1 MKTNNKVK
9 HTNIRIDS
17 RLSKQLE
24 QIQMDFKDRSK
35 LSLSRS
41 QVIEMLIEKGILKY
55 DEEIRNPF
63 GGT

>member
-17 RLSKQLE
+17 SLAKQIEEIQE
-24 QIQMDFKDRSK
+24 QMKDRSQ
-35 LSLSRS
+35 LNLTRS
-41 QVIEMLIEKGILKY
+41 QVIEMLITKGIDSY
-55 DEEIRNPF
+55 INEQTNPF